1 MKRTNS
7 LMRVFAVL
15 MLTMILVSSFAV
27 SASAAV
33 TDTEIGTCK
42 ADNTSDDGRACAKLQ
57 EIYGT
62 TSSVKFSTSET
73 ETCKYATSI
82 TLSTGKVITVYLS
95 QKPTT
100 GDIGVQMGSDG
111 KLEIDGITGGNNGI
125 ASTEIKYCSVKNED
139 ALCKAV
145 IELYIN
151 DFSYYQQSVSYR
163 TEKTSIYKYKAEFRI
178 ADTKQTLYF
187 DKLPLGTEST
197 NKCDNGYLTEK
208 VCRRLYDVFGS
219 DKVFSLRETPFFRHP
234 VEVVLESG
242 DDVVVWLLD
251 NPTPEEKTDLEES
264 KMISSE
270 KTIVTVI
277 FICVVSVGIAVS
289 VALIIFKRILKQ
301 NM

>member
-42 ADNTSDDGRACAKLQ
+42 ADNTSDDGRTCAKLQ

-111 KLEIDGITGGNNGI
+111 KLEIDGITGGNDGTTSSWNQLFSRFKGVIVGITGVGTLVMIVLFIVQFMKLGASAGNPQARSQALTGVLWTGI
-125 ASTEIKYCSVKNED
+125 AAALLGSVTII
-139 ALCKAV
+139 V
-145 IELYIN
+145 
-151 DFSYYQQSVSYR
+151 
-163 TEKTSIYKYKAEFRI
+163 
-178 ADTKQTLYF
+178 
-187 DKLPLGTEST
+187 G
-197 NKCDNGYLTEK
+197 
-208 VCRRLYDVFGS
+208 
-219 DKVFSLRETPFFRHP
+219 FFY
-234 VEVVLESG
+234 
-242 DDVVVWLLD
+242 
-251 NPTPEEKTDLEES
+251 NA
-264 KMISSE
+264 I
-270 KTIVTVI
+270 
-277 FICVVSVGIAVS
+277 
-289 VALIIFKRILKQ
+289 
-301 NM
+301 